1 MSCVEVTEPTRKTCP
16 LPTLGKLTRVKLHRA
31 IVLVVMM
38 LIAVGALVLLTAAG
52 IANFDSHSLIA
63 LVVVVVAAAISGV
76 AFSWKRY
83 SRRS

>member
-1 MSCVEVTEPTRKTCP
+1 MKI
-16 LPTLGKLTRVKLHRA
+16 HRA
-31 IVLVVMM
+31 IVLVLMM
-38 LIAVGALVLLTAAG
+38 LIAVGAFALLTAAG

>member
-1 MSCVEVTEPTRKTCP
+1 
-16 LPTLGKLTRVKLHRA
+16 LKLHRA

-38 LIAVGALVLLTAAG
+38 LIALGALALLTVAG
-52 IANFDSHSLIA
+52 IASFDRKSLIA
-63 LVVVVVAAAISGV
+63 LLVVVLAAAVSGV